1 MLLNSNLSPTKRELE
16 ILAILWRLGEATVRE
31 VYEEMRSADVPIVQ
45 NTVQAFLRTMEEKG
59 LVTHRAHGRAFVYRP
74 CKQRETTGRR
84 LVGGLLNTVYD
95 GAIDQLVDS
104 LFSFRK
110 PNPEELERLESIIA
124 AARAKRPA
132 TTRNALKKKG
142 DR

>member
-1 MLLNSNLSPTKRELE
+1 MDNGSSPTKRELE
-16 ILAILWRLGEATVRE
+16 ILAVLWRLREATVRE

-59 LVTHRAHGRAFVYRP
+59 LVTHRERGRAFVYRP

-95 GAIDQLVDS
+95 GAMDQLVDS
-104 LFSFRK
+104 LFLFRK
-110 PNPEELERLESIIA
+110 PSPEELDRLESIIT
-124 AARAKRPA
+124 AARAKRP
-132 TTRNALKKKG
+132 TKTRNASKKKG

>member
-1 MLLNSNLSPTKRELE
+1 MNNGASPTKRELE

-31 VYEEMRSADVPIVQ
+31 VYEQMRSADVPIVQ
-45 NTVQAFLRTMEEKG
+45 NTVQAFLRTMEEKV
-59 LVTHRAHGRAFVYRP
+59 LVTHRVRGRAFVYRP

-110 PNPEELERLESIIA
+110 PSPEELERLESIIA
-124 AARAKRPA
+124 AARAKEPA

>member
-1 MLLNSNLSPTKRELE
+1 MNNGSSPTKRELE

-31 VYEEMRSADVPIVQ
+31 VYEEIRSADVPIVQ

-59 LVTHRAHGRAFVYRP
+59 LVTHRERGRAFVYRP

-110 PNPEELERLESIIA
+110 PSPEELDRLESIIT
-124 AARAKRPA
+124 AARAKRPT
-132 TTRNALKKKG
+132 TTRNASKKKG

>member
-1 MLLNSNLSPTKRELE
+1 MNSDLSPTKRELE
-16 ILAILWRLGEATVRE
+16 ILTILWRLGEATVRE
-31 VYEEMRSADVPIVQ
+31 VYEEMRSAEVPIVQ

-59 LVTHRAHGRAFVYRP
+59 LVTHGVRGRAFVYRP
-74 CKQRETTGRR
+74 CKQRESTGRR

-95 GAIDQLVDS
+95 GAMDQMVDS

-110 PNPEELERLESIIA
+110 PSPEELDRLESIIA

-132 TTRNALKKKG
+132 TTRNTSKKKG
-142 DR
+142 GR